1 MPKWLALVA
10 LVTVSLVVV
19 SDSEPRV
26 HAQTQFMVRTTDDAG
41 AGSLRQAILD
51 ANPTPGADEITFAP
65 GVRGTIALVSSLP
78 AITDHLGIT
87 GPGTGVLAV
96 DGQQTLGVRVFEV
109 AAGADASIF
118 GLTITGGVVVFGVD
132 GGGIK
137 NLGTLTVFETTIRD
151 NDGGLFGGGID
162 NQDTLTVIDS
172 TISGNSGA
180 RGRRRG

>member
-1 MPKWLALVA
+1 M
-10 LVTVSLVVV
+10 
-19 SDSEPRV
+19 
-26 HAQTQFMVRTTDDAG
+26 
-41 AGSLRQAILD
+41 
-51 ANPTPGADEITFAP
+51 
-65 GVRGTIALVSSLP
+65 
-78 AITDHLGIT
+78 
-87 GPGTGVLAV
+87 

-137 NLGTLTVFETTIRD
+137 NLGTLTVFETTIRG

-172 TISGNSGA
+172 TSQ
-180 RGRRRG
+180 REFGRSRAAAGLIVAALPAAAN